1 MKTISLKRILV
12 VLAAFFTALLLLI
25 TPTVQASADE
35 TSDIRY
41 TDVLEDLKR
50 DKDFDES
57 KYVAKADDYSL
68 SVIHIAENKAREL
81 LIYVYRPSAGNE
93 KYDCTAKK
101 ISLSKTVGDD
111 VDYSSYNLTLVD
123 NSGVF
128 DKYKVE
134 NFTTEAKSIR
144 YYSISMISRKGYTDI
159 DGSSNGIGSIIQST
173 LGFRSYAVGQ
183 RWRVTTANGNV
194 TYRCENEEV
203 ITITT
208 QLVGHIRYKLGLFG
222 VNGDCNAFFVAF
234 DTDKSIDDLLKATV
248 TFNVERTTIIE
259 SAGSS
264 SKKVKQTEN
273 KRYLSADDKAT
284 NPAGIFGKKYTW
296 ERIQTTE
303 KLLSE
308 KNLEDLNLSK
318 NVQGDLKNTKWV
330 LYFYEAENSIHS
342 MSTVGGNVTIT
353 KVTEKPYDVAIL
365 QLTFITDGVTYT
377 MGVVDNYNTPDEVPE
392 GVADTKGDDFKAWL
406 KEEFSNFWDKTKTAL
421 KIVVVIL
428 CLVLLGVFIIPFLP
442 FIFQL
447 LGTLVKWL
455 LKGAWWLICFP
466 FNLIGKLFK
475 KKNKKNDDKK

>member
-50 DKDFDES
+50 DKNFDES

-93 KYDCTAKK
+93 KYDCTARK

-134 NFTTEAKSIR
+134 NFTTDVDSVR
-144 YYSISMISRKGYTDI
+144 FYSISMISRKNYLTI
-159 DGSSNGIGSIIQST
+159 DGLFGSSGGSIISNIT
-173 LGFRSYAVGQ
+173 YKSFKVGQ
-183 RWRVTTANGNV
+183 FWRVSTVKNNTV
-194 TYRCENEEV
+194 YECEKLEV
-203 ITITT
+203 VIIDKKV
-208 QLVGHIRYKLGLFG
+208 VGHMRYFNGIFG
-222 VNGDCNAFFVAF
+222 SQGACDAQFVAF
-234 DTDKSIDDLLKATV
+234 SCDHKIDDLL
-248 TFNVERTTIIE
+248 
-259 SAGSS
+259 SAKVFYSYQDYRNYAGPSAIYNLPT
-264 SKKVKQTEN
+264 SKLKKDEKMVYASDKGEN
-273 KRYLSADDKAT
+273 
-284 NPAGIFGKKYTW
+284 NPILFFGKKYEW
-296 ERIQTTE
+296 ERISKPSDFLTE
-303 KLLSE
+303 KNVE
-308 KNLEDLNLSK
+308 NLNLSK
-318 NVQGDLKNTKWV
+318 GTKTDLEQMEWV
-330 LYFYEAENSIHS
+330 LFYTETSYVNESAP
-342 MSTVGGNVTIT
+342 TLGIT
-353 KVTEKPYDVAIL
+353 DERYVKVSDVAIL

-377 MGVVDNYNTPDEVPE
+377 MGVVDDYATPDDVPD
-392 GVADTKGDDFKAWL
+392 GVGDTGADDIFESM
-406 KEEFSNFWDKTKTAL
+406 EEFFRDLWAETSKAL
-421 KIVVVIL
+421 KIIAFALVV
-428 CLVLLGVFIIPFLP
+428 VLLGVLLFPFLP
-442 FIFQL
+442 FIFKL

-466 FNLIGKLFK
+466 WNLIGKLFK
-475 KKNKKNDDKK
+475 KKNKKNGDNQ